1 MQNSAKLKSKPV
13 QLLLLILAVLC
24 MSILAACQSS
34 LPAIAP
40 GKCSP
45 IAPVIEPIDITKAVV
60 SSEGKHYYIEGGQV
74 WTDDQLAALMLY
86 INELTRC
93 IDGNAN

>member
-1 MQNSAKLKSKPV
+1 MQNSARLKSKPV
-13 QLLLLILAVLC
+13 QLLLPILAVLC
-24 MSILAACQSS
+24 VSILAACKS
-34 LPAIAP
+34 LPVTPA
-40 GKCSP
+40 KCSP
-45 IAPVIEPIDITKAVV
+45 IAPLIEPIDITKAVV
-60 SSEGKHYYIEGGQV
+60 STEGKHYYIEGGQV